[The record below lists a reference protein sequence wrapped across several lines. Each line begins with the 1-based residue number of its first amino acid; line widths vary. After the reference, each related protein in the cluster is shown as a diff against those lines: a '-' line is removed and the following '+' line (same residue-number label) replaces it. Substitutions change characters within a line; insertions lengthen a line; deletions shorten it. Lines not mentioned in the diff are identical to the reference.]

1 MYMPKKTKLKARRKI
16 RQKTRKYRKYGG
28 TPPRLAESKKNVA
41 AILSRLQASQDQ
53 SRSNIQKMYEYIKR
67 LENDEPGPAY
77 DLGQARLSPT
87 YQDLVP
93 MRLGSSPLYQD
104 LGAMRLSSSPLY
116 QDLGPMRVDSSPLYQ
131 DLAQADYNF
140 QEALLQLQH
149 HNIIDILMY
158 NSDSGDR
165 DLTTAKT
172 YNKDIPFIEILKKA
186 NELKAPLIVKT
197 SYVSDDKPGAWY
209 IKGANS
215 QFTYEEIKSKIEE
228 NVKNKKYKKR
238 ICYLIQYDSG
248 HADTG
253 NDLAETHPSPAVFA
267 KIIKN
272 LADKSQVYSRE
283 DLIKLTPE
291 NASKYLGYNILFG
304 SRNQYITKKIL
315 AVSKTGKSIQIE
327 HPDLKNSL
335 EIVSRKVYVIL
346 KKSPLYDLG
355 RAMSPQYD
363 LGMAN
368 GSPVY
373 DLGMA
378 TGSPVYD
385 LGMANA
391 SPVYDLGRAASPEYD
406 LGMANE
412 YDLGMANEYDLG
424 MANEYDLGMANEYD
438 LGMANASPEY
448 DELKV
453 EPTKLDIAPGSWFFY
468 TLKIVDSQPKT
479 EKELCEIMK
488 VKYPVRLTGKT
499 PCNTLN
505 RVLQILA
512 KNGYISRM
520 PFTSAKGTARSSAK
534 GTAQKRQKYKYFVND
549 DSVV

>member
-1 MYMPKKTKLKARRKI
+1 MPKKTKLKARRKI

-77 DLGQARLSPT
+77 DLGQARLSPL
-87 YQDLVP
+87 YDDLGP
-93 MRLGSSPLYQD
+93 ARPRSPLYQD
-104 LGAMRLSSSPLY
+104 IVQGRVSPLY
-116 QDLGPMRVDSSPLYQ
+116 QDLGPMRLSSSPLYQ
-131 DLAQADYNF
+131 GLAQAEPVY
-140 QEALLQLQH
+140 
-149 HNIIDILMY
+149 
-158 NSDSGDR
+158 
-165 DLTTAKT
+165 
-172 YNKDIPFIEILKKA
+172 
-186 NELKAPLIVKT
+186 
-197 SYVSDDKPGAWY
+197 
-209 IKGANS
+209 
-215 QFTYEEIKSKIEE
+215 
-228 NVKNKKYKKR
+228 
-238 ICYLIQYDSG
+238 
-248 HADTG
+248 
-253 NDLAETHPSPAVFA
+253 DLAEVHPSPEVFA
-267 KIIKN
+267 KIIKY

-291 NASKYLGYNILFG
+291 NASKYLGYNILFV

-315 AVSKTGKSIQIE
+315 GVSKTGKSIQIE

-346 KKSPLYDLG
+346 KKSPVYDLG
-355 RAMSPQYD
+355 RAASPVYDLGRAVSPVYDLGRALSPVYDLGRAASPVYDLGMANEYD

-373 DLGMA
+373 DLG
-378 TGSPVYD
+378 
-385 LGMANA
+385 
-391 SPVYDLGRAASPEYD
+391 RAE
-406 LGMANE
+406 
-412 YDLGMANEYDLG
+412 
-424 MANEYDLGMANEYD
+424 
-438 LGMANASPEY
+438 SPEY

-453 EPTKLDIAPGSWFFY
+453 EPTKLDIAEGSWFFY

>member
-87 YQDLVP
+87 YQDIVP

-253 NDLAETHPSPAVFA
+253 NDLAEVHPSPEVFA
-267 KIIKN
+267 KIIKH

-291 NASKYLGYNILFG
+291 NASKYLGYNILFV

-315 AVSKTGKSIQIE
+315 GVSKTGKSIQIE

-346 KKSPLYDLG
+346 KKSPE
-355 RAMSPQYD
+355 
-363 LGMAN
+363 
-368 GSPVY
+368 
-373 DLGMA
+373 
-378 TGSPVYD
+378 
-385 LGMANA
+385 
-391 SPVYDLGRAASPEYD
+391 YDLGRAASPEYD
-406 LGMANE
+406 LGRALSPE
-412 YDLGMANEYDLG
+412 YDLGRAASPEYDLGRALSPEYDLGRAVSPIYDLG

-520 PFTSAKGTARSSAK
+520 AYTSAKGTARSSAKGTARSSAK

>member
-1 MYMPKKTKLKARRKI
+1 MAKKTKLKARGRKGEKI
-16 RQKTRKYRKYGG
+16 QRKTRKYRKYGG

-53 SRSNIQKMYEYIKR
+53 SRANIQKMYEYIKR
-67 LENDEPGPAY
+67 LENNEPGPAY

-116 QDLGPMRVDSSPLYQ
+116 PDT
-131 DLAQADYNF
+131 AQAEQGY
-140 QEALLQLQH
+140 
-149 HNIIDILMY
+149 
-158 NSDSGDR
+158 
-165 DLTTAKT
+165 
-172 YNKDIPFIEILKKA
+172 
-186 NELKAPLIVKT
+186 
-197 SYVSDDKPGAWY
+197 
-209 IKGANS
+209 
-215 QFTYEEIKSKIEE
+215 
-228 NVKNKKYKKR
+228 
-238 ICYLIQYDSG
+238 
-248 HADTG
+248 
-253 NDLAETHPSPAVFA
+253 DLAEAHPSPAVFA

-346 KKSPLYDLG
+346 KKSP
-355 RAMSPQYD
+355 
-363 LGMAN
+363 
-368 GSPVY
+368 
-373 DLGMA
+373 
-378 TGSPVYD
+378 
-385 LGMANA
+385 
-391 SPVYDLGRAASPEYD
+391 VYDLGRAASPEYD
-406 LGMANE
+406 LGMAKSE
-412 YDLGMANEYDLG
+412 SPVYDLGQA
-424 MANEYDLGMANEYD
+424 
-438 LGMANASPEY
+438 
-448 DELKV
+448 
-453 EPTKLDIAPGSWFFY
+453 KLDIAEGSWFFY
-468 TLKIVDSQPKT
+468 ALKIVDREPKT
-479 EKELCEIMK
+479 EKEICEIMK
-488 VKYPVRLTGKT
+488 VKYPVRITGKT

-512 KNGYISRM
+512 KNGYINRI
-520 PFTSAKGTARSSAK
+520 PYTSAKDTAKSSAK
-534 GTAQKRQKYKYFVND
+534 GTAKRQKYKYFVND

>member
-1 MYMPKKTKLKARRKI
+1 MPKKTKLKARRKI

-53 SRSNIQKMYEYIKR
+53 SRSNIQKMYEHIKR

-77 DLGQARLSPT
+77 DLGQEDRPLYQDIVQGRVSPL
-87 YQDLVP
+87 YQDLGP

-104 LGAMRLSSSPLY
+104 LGQAEP
-116 QDLGPMRVDSSPLYQ
+116 VYQ
-131 DLAQADYNF
+131 DLAQAEPVY
-140 QEALLQLQH
+140 
-149 HNIIDILMY
+149 
-158 NSDSGDR
+158 
-165 DLTTAKT
+165 
-172 YNKDIPFIEILKKA
+172 
-186 NELKAPLIVKT
+186 
-197 SYVSDDKPGAWY
+197 
-209 IKGANS
+209 
-215 QFTYEEIKSKIEE
+215 
-228 NVKNKKYKKR
+228 
-238 ICYLIQYDSG
+238 
-248 HADTG
+248 
-253 NDLAETHPSPAVFA
+253 DLAEAHPSPAVFE
-267 KIIKN
+267 KIIKH

-291 NASKYLGYNILFG
+291 NASKYLGYNILFV

-315 AVSKTGKSIQIE
+315 GVSKTGKSIQIE

-355 RAMSPQYD
+355 RAMSPVYDMGMATGSPMYDLGRAMSPEYD

-368 GSPVY
+368 GSPEYDLGMANGSPEY

-378 TGSPVYD
+378 TGSP
-385 LGMANA
+385 
-391 SPVYDLGRAASPEYD
+391 
-406 LGMANE
+406 
-412 YDLGMANEYDLG
+412 
-424 MANEYDLGMANEYD
+424 
-438 LGMANASPEY
+438 EY
-448 DELKV
+448 DELKA

-520 PFTSAKGTARSSAK
+520 PYTSAKGTAKSSAK

-549 DSVV
+549 VSVV

>member
-77 DLGQARLSPT
+77 DLGQEDRPLYQDIVQGRVSPL
-87 YQDLVP
+87 YQDLGP

-104 LGAMRLSSSPLY
+104 LGQAEP
-116 QDLGPMRVDSSPLYQ
+116 VYQ
-131 DLAQADYNF
+131 DLAQAEPVY
-140 QEALLQLQH
+140 
-149 HNIIDILMY
+149 
-158 NSDSGDR
+158 
-165 DLTTAKT
+165 
-172 YNKDIPFIEILKKA
+172 
-186 NELKAPLIVKT
+186 
-197 SYVSDDKPGAWY
+197 
-209 IKGANS
+209 
-215 QFTYEEIKSKIEE
+215 
-228 NVKNKKYKKR
+228 
-238 ICYLIQYDSG
+238 
-248 HADTG
+248 
-253 NDLAETHPSPAVFA
+253 DLAEAHPSPAVFA
-267 KIIKN
+267 KIIKH

-291 NASKYLGYNILFG
+291 NASKYLGYNILFV

-315 AVSKTGKSIQIE
+315 GVSKTGKSIQIE

-355 RAMSPQYD
+355 RAMSPVYD
-363 LGMAN
+363 MGMAT
-368 GSPVY
+368 GSPEY

-378 TGSPVYD
+378 TGSPEYD
-385 LGMANA
+385 MGMATG
-391 SPVYDLGRAASPEYD
+391 SPEYDLGRATGSPEYD
-406 LGMANE
+406 LGMATGSPE
-412 YDLGMANEYDLG
+412 YDLGMATGSPEYDLG
-424 MANEYDLGMANEYD
+424 MATG
-438 LGMANASPEY
+438 SPEY

-520 PFTSAKGTARSSAK
+520 PYTSAKGTAKSSAK

-549 DSVV
+549 VSVV

>member
-1 MYMPKKTKLKARRKI
+1 MAKKTKLKALRKI

-67 LENDEPGPAY
+67 LENNEPGPAY

-116 QDLGPMRVDSSPLYQ
+116 QDT
-131 DLAQADYNF
+131 AQAEPVY
-140 QEALLQLQH
+140 
-149 HNIIDILMY
+149 
-158 NSDSGDR
+158 
-165 DLTTAKT
+165 
-172 YNKDIPFIEILKKA
+172 
-186 NELKAPLIVKT
+186 
-197 SYVSDDKPGAWY
+197 
-209 IKGANS
+209 
-215 QFTYEEIKSKIEE
+215 
-228 NVKNKKYKKR
+228 
-238 ICYLIQYDSG
+238 
-248 HADTG
+248 
-253 NDLAETHPSPAVFA
+253 DLAEAHPSPAVFA

-346 KKSPLYDLG
+346 KKSP
-355 RAMSPQYD
+355 
-363 LGMAN
+363 
-368 GSPVY
+368 
-373 DLGMA
+373 
-378 TGSPVYD
+378 
-385 LGMANA
+385 
-391 SPVYDLGRAASPEYD
+391 VYDLGRAASPEYD
-406 LGMANE
+406 LGMAKSE
-412 YDLGMANEYDLG
+412 SPVYDMGRAESPIYDLGQA
-424 MANEYDLGMANEYD
+424 
-438 LGMANASPEY
+438 
-448 DELKV
+448 
-453 EPTKLDIAPGSWFFY
+453 KLDIAEGSWFFY
-468 TLKIVDSQPKT
+468 ALKIVDREPKT
-479 EKELCEIMK
+479 EKEICEIMK
-488 VKYPVRLTGKT
+488 VKYPVRITGKT

-512 KNGYISRM
+512 KNGYINRI
-520 PFTSAKGTARSSAK
+520 PYTSAKGTAKSSAK
-534 GTAQKRQKYKYFVND
+534 GTAKRQKYKYFVND

>member
-1 MYMPKKTKLKARRKI
+1 MYMPKKTKLKALRKI

-104 LGAMRLSSSPLY
+104 VGPMRLSSSPLY

-131 DLAQADYNF
+131 DLSQADYNF
-140 QEALLQLQH
+140 QESLLQLQH

-158 NSDSGDR
+158 HSDSGDR

-267 KIIKN
+267 KIIKH

-346 KKSPLYDLG
+346 KKSP
-355 RAMSPQYD
+355 
-363 LGMAN
+363 
-368 GSPVY
+368 
-373 DLGMA
+373 
-378 TGSPVYD
+378 
-385 LGMANA
+385 
-391 SPVYDLGRAASPEYD
+391 VYDLGRAASPEYD
-406 LGMANE
+406 LGMAASPQ
-412 YDLGMANEYDLG
+412 YDLGMAASPQYDLG
-424 MANEYDLGMANEYD
+424 MAKSESPVYDLGMAKSESPVYD
-438 LGMANASPEY
+438 MGQA
-448 DELKV
+448 
-453 EPTKLDIAPGSWFFY
+453 KLDIAPGSWFFY

-520 PFTSAKGTARSSAK
+520 PYTSAKGTAKSSAKGTAKSSAK

>member
-1 MYMPKKTKLKARRKI
+1 MPKKTKLKALGKI

-104 LGAMRLSSSPLY
+104 V
-116 QDLGPMRVDSSPLYQ
+116 GPMRLGSSPIYQ
-131 DLAQADYNF
+131 DLAQAEPAY
-140 QEALLQLQH
+140 Q
-149 HNIIDILMY
+149 
-158 NSDSGDR
+158 
-165 DLTTAKT
+165 
-172 YNKDIPFIEILKKA
+172 
-186 NELKAPLIVKT
+186 
-197 SYVSDDKPGAWY
+197 
-209 IKGANS
+209 
-215 QFTYEEIKSKIEE
+215 
-228 NVKNKKYKKR
+228 
-238 ICYLIQYDSG
+238 
-248 HADTG
+248 
-253 NDLAETHPSPAVFA
+253 DLAETHPSPAVFA

-346 KKSPLYDLG
+346 KKSPVYDMG
-355 RAMSPQYD
+355 RAASPE
-363 LGMAN
+363 
-368 GSPVY
+368 Y

-385 LGMANA
+385 LGRAASPQYDLGMAKSE
-391 SPVYDLGRAASPEYD
+391 SPVYDLGMAKSESPVYD
-406 LGMANE
+406 MGQA
-412 YDLGMANEYDLG
+412 
-424 MANEYDLGMANEYD
+424 
-438 LGMANASPEY
+438 
-448 DELKV
+448 
-453 EPTKLDIAPGSWFFY
+453 KLDLAPGSWFFY
-468 TLKIVDSQPKT
+468 TLKIVDSEPKT
-479 EKELCEIMK
+479 EKEICEIMK
-488 VKYPVRLTGKT
+488 VKYPVRITGKT

-512 KNGYISRM
+512 KHGYISRM
-520 PFTSAKGTARSSAK
+520 PYTSAKGTAKSSAK
-534 GTAQKRQKYKYFVND
+534 GTAKSSAQKRQKYKYFVND